1 MRWALASLA
10 GALMLAVA
18 ACDGDATPPASTAVD
33 DSAAA
38 VAAPAPAPATT
49 PSATPEPTLA
59 PTLTASPTPAATS
72 TPSPTPSPP
81 PAPTPA
87 PSPTPSPTPTPTSTP
102 SPTLTPTPMPSLTPE
117 PTPTPTPEPTP
128 TLTPEPQGI
137 EFTPITRGEPR
148 PLPAGIALYYW
159 VYPCTGCDGAP
170 FDLRRIVFDE
180 AAGALHQDRPLAS
193 FDGVNDHEGHLYN
206 PVRSFGMS
214 ESGQTLAVA
223 ICHVGYC
230 EVNPVDGAWLPSAD
244 AELRLWVSHDG
255 GRTWEDRGELLPET
269 RIAEVTDDD
278 VLVWTYNIWQTRED
292 WGELTDEEWEQM
304 LERLATLGLDEREGW
319 RYRLR
324 WVRSGEAYSPLP
336 EPMPP
341 SVGAVNWNRTDM
353 RLDGVVA
360 WAAGTRGG
368 YVIALANADGSVRRA
383 YASTDDLEGRLFIV
397 ENVLVRPTSVV
408 RLGNFRHDLAT
419 LEIIDLTS
427 ATLHEVEGLALPP
440 GLDPEAGGSQHEYY
454 YLITARPAPAG
465 PPVEQRPLK

>member
-1 MRWALASLA
+1 MRRALVSIGCALVLA
-10 GALMLAVA
+10 MA
-18 ACDGDATPPASTAVD
+18 ACDSDATPGTEPPELTAV
-33 DSAAA
+33 ATAT
-38 VAAPAPAPATT
+38 PAPATT

-59 PTLTASPTPAATS
+59 PTLTSSPTPAATS
-72 TPSPTPSPP
+72 TPSPTPSPT

-102 SPTLTPTPMPSLTPE
+102 SPTPE
-117 PTPTPTPEPTP
+117 PTPAPH
-128 TLTPEPQGI
+128 GI

-170 FDLRRIVFDE
+170 LDLRRIVFDE
-180 AAGALHQDRPLAS
+180 AAGGLHQDRPLAS

-230 EVNPVDGAWLPSAD
+230 EVEPVGGAWLPSAD

-255 GRTWEDRGELLPET
+255 GRTWEDWGELLPQT

-278 VLVWTYNIWQTRED
+278 VLVRTYNIWQTRED
-292 WGELTDEEWEQM
+292 WDELTDEEWEQM

-324 WVRSGEAYSPLP
+324 WVRSGETYSPLP

-397 ENVLVRPTSVV
+397 ENVLVRPTGVLL
-408 RLGNFRHDLAT
+408 RGNFQREVAT

>member
-1 MRWALASLA
+1 
-10 GALMLAVA
+10 
-18 ACDGDATPPASTAVD
+18 
-33 DSAAA
+33 
-38 VAAPAPAPATT
+38 
-49 PSATPEPTLA
+49 
-59 PTLTASPTPAATS
+59 
-72 TPSPTPSPP
+72 
-81 PAPTPA
+81 
-87 PSPTPSPTPTPTSTP
+87 
-102 SPTLTPTPMPSLTPE
+102 MPSLTPE

-128 TLTPEPQGI
+128 TLTPEPHGI
-137 EFTPITRGEPR
+137 EFTPLTRGKPR

-193 FDGVNDHEGHLYN
+193 FDGVNDHKGHLYN

-230 EVNPVDGAWLPSAD
+230 EVEPVGGAWLPSAD
-244 AELRLWVSHDG
+244 AELRLRVSHDG
-255 GRTWEDRGELLPET
+255 GRTWKDRGELLPET

-292 WGELTDEEWEQM
+292 WDQLTDEEWEQM

-324 WVRSGEAYSPLP
+324 WVRSGEGYSPLP
-336 EPMPP
+336 EPMHPQHWNGELGALRHPP
-341 SVGAVNWNRTDM
+341 GRC
-353 RLDGVVA
+353 RCVVA
-360 WAAGTRGG
+360 EAAGG
-368 YVIALANADGSVRRA
+368 YRIALVDADGSVRGA
-383 YASTDDLEGRLFIV
+383 YASADDLEGRLFIV

-454 YLITARPAPAG
+454 YLITARPAPDRPRG
-465 PPVEQRPLK
+465 EHRPLK